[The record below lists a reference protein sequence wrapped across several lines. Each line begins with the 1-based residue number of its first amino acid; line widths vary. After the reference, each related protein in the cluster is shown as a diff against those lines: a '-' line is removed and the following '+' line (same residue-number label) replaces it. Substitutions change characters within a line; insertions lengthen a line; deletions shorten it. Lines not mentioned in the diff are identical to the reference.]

1 MKIAIVYSSKTGNTE
16 ELAQRIFHLFLKKNV
31 MASLFRIEQFRVRDL
46 SQFEAVVIGTYT
58 WGNGEIPQEMMEL
71 YRAFETQDV
80 KKVLTG
86 VIGTGDSDYPK
97 FCGAVNQ
104 FKDMLYIQTNLIV
117 TLKIELT
124 LQMKDLERC
133 KRFVKIFLDHL
144 SSKKGGQSGTKK

>member
-46 SQFEAVVIGTYT
+46 SQFAAIVIGTYT

-80 KKVLTG
+80 KKVLAG
-86 VIGTGDSDYPK
+86 VIGTGDSGYPK
-97 FCGAVNQ
+97 FCGAVDE
-104 FKDMLYIQTNLIV
+104 FKDMLYVHTNLIA
-117 TLKIELT
+117 TLKIEVS
-124 LQMKDLERC
+124 LQMKDIDRC
-133 KRFVKIFLDHL
+133 SRFVTIFLDQL
-144 SSKKGGQSGTKK
+144 SRKQGIG

>member
-31 MASLFRIEQFRVRDL
+31 MVSLFRIEQFRVRDL

-71 YRAFETQDV
+71 YRAFEIQDV

-86 VIGTGDSDYPK
+86 VIGTGDSGYPK
-97 FCGAVNQ
+97 FCGAVDE
-104 FKDMLYIQTNLIV
+104 FKDMLYVNTNLIA
-117 TLKIELT
+117 TLKIEVS
-124 LQMKDLERC
+124 LQMKDIDRC
-133 KRFVKIFLDHL
+133 SRFVTIFLDQL
-144 SSKKGGQSGTKK
+144 SRKQGIR

>member
-46 SQFEAVVIGTYT
+46 SQFAAIVIGTYT

-86 VIGTGDSDYPK
+86 VIGTGDSGYPM
-97 FCGAVNQ
+97 FCGAVDI
-104 FKDMLYIQTNLIV
+104 FKNMLYVQTILIV
-117 TLKIELT
+117 TLKIEVT
-124 LQMKDLERC
+124 LQMKDIDRC
-133 KRFVKIFLDHL
+133 RRFVDIFLEQLRRQHL
-144 SSKKGGQSGTKK
+144 

>member
-16 ELAQRIFHLFLKKNV
+16 ELAQRIFHIFLKKNV
-31 MASLFRIEQFRVRDL
+31 MVSLFRIEQFRVRDL

-86 VIGTGDSDYPK
+86 VIGTGDSGYPK
-97 FCGAVNQ
+97 FCGAVDE
-104 FKDMLYIQTNLIV
+104 FKDMLYVHTNLIA
-117 TLKIELT
+117 TLKIEVS
-124 LQMKDLERC
+124 LQMKDIDRC
-133 KRFVKIFLDHL
+133 SRFVTIFLDQL
-144 SSKKGGQSGTKK
+144 SRKQGIR

>member
-16 ELAQRIFHLFLKKNV
+16 ELAQLIFHLFLKKNV
-31 MASLFRIEQFRVRDL
+31 MVSLFRIEQFRVRDL

-86 VIGTGDSDYPK
+86 VIGTGDSGYPK
-97 FCGAVNQ
+97 FCGAVDE
-104 FKDMLYIQTNLIV
+104 FKDMLYVHTNLSA
-117 TLKIELT
+117 TLKIEVS
-124 LQMKDLERC
+124 LQMKDIDRC
-133 KRFVKIFLDHL
+133 SRFVTIFLDQL
-144 SSKKGGQSGTKK
+144 SRKQGIG

>member
-1 MKIAIVYSSKTGNTE
+1 MKLAIVYSSKTGNTE
-16 ELAQRIFHLFLKKNV
+16 EVVHLIRQLFFMKKV
-31 MASLFRIEQFRVRDL
+31 DVTLFRIEEFPIMEL
-46 SQFEAVVIGTYT
+46 SNYEAVVIGTYT
-58 WGNGEIPQEMMEL
+58 WGNGEIPHEMIEF

-97 FCGAVNQ
+97 FCGAVDQ

>member
-31 MASLFRIEQFRVRDL
+31 MVSLFRIEQFRVRDL
-46 SQFEAVVIGTYT
+46 SQYAAIVIGTYT

-86 VIGTGDSDYPK
+86 VIGTGDSGYPQ
-97 FCGAVNQ
+97 FCGAVDE
-104 FKDMLYIQTNLIV
+104 FKDMLYVHTDLIA
-117 TLKIELT
+117 TLKIEVS
-124 LQMKDLERC
+124 LQMKDIDRC
-133 KRFVKIFLDHL
+133 SRFVTIFLDQL
-144 SSKKGGQSGTKK
+144 SRMQGIG

>member
-31 MASLFRIEQFRVRDL
+31 MVSLFRIEQFRVRDL

-86 VIGTGDSDYPK
+86 VIGTGDSGYPK
-97 FCGAVNQ
+97 FCGAVDE
-104 FKDMLYIQTNLIV
+104 FKDMLYVHTNLIA
-117 TLKIELT
+117 TLKIEVS
-124 LQMKDLERC
+124 LQMKDIDRC
-133 KRFVKIFLDHL
+133 SRFVTIFLDQL
-144 SSKKGGQSGTKK
+144 SRKQGIR

>member
-31 MASLFRIEQFRVRDL
+31 MVSLFRIEQFRVRDL
-46 SQFEAVVIGTYT
+46 SQFAAIVIGTYT

-86 VIGTGDSDYPK
+86 VIGTGDSGYPK
-97 FCGAVNQ
+97 FCGAVDE
-104 FKDMLYIQTNLIV
+104 FKDMLYVHTNLIA
-117 TLKIELT
+117 TLKIEVS
-124 LQMKDLERC
+124 LQMKDMDRC
-133 KRFVKIFLDHL
+133 SRFVTIFLDQL
-144 SSKKGGQSGTKK
+144 SQKQGIG